1 MAKVKTFS
9 SKTSRNKLVAEWQ
22 DEQEAIDKAVND
34 FIEQNNIGKIISVS
48 DSATVNADG
57 GTMGL
62 IRVVAYE

>member
-1 MAKVKTFS
+1 MAKVKIFS
-9 SKTSRNKLVAEWQ
+9 SQLEILH
-22 DEQEAIDKAVND
+22 EHEELEALDKAVND

-62 IRVVAYE
+62 IHVVAYE

>member
-1 MAKVKTFS
+1 MERYKSKKFS
-9 SKTSRNKLVAEWQ
+9 SQLKISHVHEEL
-22 DEQEAIDKAVND
+22 EALDKAVND

-62 IRVVAYE
+62 IHVVAYE